1 MLMGWKSP
9 MHMRAG
15 MPKSALIKAY
25 TFYDQYLVAMYGDPD
40 KSDEED
46 EVPWEAE
53 EFVGEMT

>member
-15 MPKSALIKAY
+15 LPKSALLKAFL
-25 TFYDQYLVAMYGDPD
+25 FYDQYLEAMYGNPD
-40 KSDEED
+40 KSDED

-53 EFVGEMT
+53 EFVGDMT